1 MALLNINPTRMNL
14 LTLKKQ
20 TVTAKRGHKLLKD
33 KRDGLM
39 KHFMQIIR
47 EARELR
53 MEIEKEM
60 GATLSSFLAAKA
72 SMDPTILRGS
82 LELSDTNIDLEVN
95 TKNIMSVHVPQFKAN
110 TRGNFKSYGYTQ
122 TTGDLDIA
130 LNKLEKVLPLLLKLS
145 ELEKTAENLAE
156 EIEKT
161 RRRVNAL
168 EYTMIPNYL
177 DTMKFIQM
185 KLGEQERGS
194 IIATM
199 VVKSMIQEK
208 EEQQRQK
215 NKAEALT
222 S

>member
-20 TVTAKRGHKLLKD
+20 TTTAKRGHKLLKD

-60 GATLSSFLAAKA
+60 GATLSSFLGAKA

-82 LELSDTNIDLEVN
+82 LELSDTNIDLEVD

-122 TTGDLDIA
+122 TSGDLDIA
-130 LNKLEKVLPLLLKLS
+130 LDKLEKILPLLLKLA

-199 VVKSMIQEK
+199 VVKAMIQEK
-208 EEQQRQK
+208 EEEERRE
-215 NKAEALT
+215 NMAEALT